1 MSHPDLLRNA
11 RPRKVR
17 DEAHQEENQENKEQ
31 YLRDAGCGEC
41 HESKTEHTC
50 YNCDEKEN

>member
-1 MSHPDLLRNA
+1 
-11 RPRKVR
+11 VR
-17 DEAHQEENQENKEQ
+17 DEAHQEENEENKEQ
-31 YLRDAGCGEC
+31 YLRNAGCGER